1 MGRDWKTWRNF
12 RNSSK
17 SPTILRSCINI
28 NINPEFW
35 APFWGLKV
43 RENGLF
49 SVSAR
54 ILLLCEKK
62 NYFLGFDFVGFEWWN
77 SAWNGLDP
85 WVWVWRISEM
95 VDLAVEFWGFLPIFW
110 LVRGGSV
117 SGLFF
122 FLCHFL
128 PSGSSCFWCSRFR
141 EFQGLYVVKFWFFW
155 VKITDSEF

>member
-28 NINPEFW
+28 DINPEFW

-62 NYFLGFDFVGFEWWN
+62 LLSGFWFG
-77 SAWNGLDP
+77 
-85 WVWVWRISEM
+85 WVWV
-95 VDLAVEFWGFLPIFW
+95 VEFCVKWVGSMGLGLKDFGNGGFGCGILRVFA
-110 LVRGGSV
+110 
-117 SGLFF
+117 
-122 FLCHFL
+122 HFL
-128 PSGSSCFWCSRFR
+128 ISARRICFRSLLFSLSFPPFWI
-141 EFQGLYVVKFWFFW
+141 ELLLMFQV
-155 VKITDSEF
+155 